1 MHSFE
6 ARQAFVRNIAHG
18 EAGINLAD
26 AAFQI
31 AAEDDALVSHSS
43 VKLPV
48 QQYAKRMQRMAE
60 DIARNKLS
68 HMPSVGSDRDPEA
81 VLQVSLSHF
90 SMRPASLS
98 ACLPLCHIHRWRAR
112 RAVQADMILHIW
124 HACRNVK
131 PQMLQCNAVSL
142 TVLHSSV
149 PPFSSASVIDCNA
162 CLPFNQI
169 KRFCVIHKVT
179 V

>member
-1 MHSFE
+1 MECRADFSEVHSFE

-68 HMPSVGSDRDPEA
+68 HMPSIGSDRDPEA
-81 VLQVSLSHF
+81 VLQVSLSLQQA
-90 SMRPASLS
+90 ASQPFCLS
-98 ACLPLCHIHRWRAR
+98 AT
-112 RAVQADMILHIW
+112 
-124 HACRNVK
+124 
-131 PQMLQCNAVSL
+131 L
-142 TVLHSSV
+142 THTLS
-149 PPFSSASVIDCNA
+149 
-162 CLPFNQI
+162 
-169 KRFCVIHKVT
+169 T
-179 V
+179 

>member
-1 MHSFE
+1 VHSFE
-6 ARQAFVRNIAHG
+6 AEQAFVRNIAHG

-60 DIARNKLS
+60 DIARNRLS

-81 VLQVSLSHF
+81 VLQVSLLHCKI
-90 SMRPASLS
+90 RPASL
-98 ACLPLCHIHRWRAR
+98 LHVCHC
-112 RAVQADMILHIW
+112 VTHIDE
-124 HACRNVK
+124 
-131 PQMLQCNAVSL
+131 
-142 TVLHSSV
+142 VLVES
-149 PPFSSASVIDCNA
+149 CK
-162 CLPFNQI
+162 Q
-169 KRFCVIHKVT
+169 T
-179 V
+179 

>member
-1 MHSFE
+1 VHSFE

-81 VLQVSLSHF
+81 VLQVSLSYF

-98 ACLPLCHIHRWRAR
+98 ACLPLCHIH
-112 RAVQADMILHIW
+112 
-124 HACRNVK
+124 
-131 PQMLQCNAVSL
+131 
-142 TVLHSSV
+142 
-149 PPFSSASVIDCNA
+149 
-162 CLPFNQI
+162 
-169 KRFCVIHKVT
+169 
-179 V
+179 

>member
-81 VLQVSLSHF
+81 VLQVSLLYF

-98 ACLPLCHIHRWRAR
+98 ACLSLCHIHWSGSR
-112 RAVQADMILHIW
+112 RAVQ
-124 HACRNVK
+124 V
-131 PQMLQCNAVSL
+131 AVA
-142 TVLHSSV
+142 VQV
-149 PPFSSASVIDCNA
+149 DIIF
-162 CLPFNQI
+162 
-169 KRFCVIHKVT
+169 
-179 V
+179 

>member
-60 DIARNKLS
+60 DISRNRLS

-81 VLQVSLSHF
+81 VLQVSLLRFSICGQPVFLHVCHF
-90 SMRPASLS
+90 VT
-98 ACLPLCHIHRWRAR
+98 HID
-112 RAVQADMILHIW
+112 Q
-124 HACRNVK
+124 
-131 PQMLQCNAVSL
+131 
-142 TVLHSSV
+142 VLEE
-149 PPFSSASVIDCNA
+149 PCK
-162 CLPFNQI
+162 Q
-169 KRFCVIHKVT
+169 T
-179 V
+179 